1 VLHVQAQKG
10 WDQQAGAAVFEWEAL
25 TRPYGLQ
32 PGLTF
37 QARLWGRLRSDTE
50 AVASGLLVEV
60 ERYNAEPPKELP
72 PDEQI
77 TRVVKTDPNG
87 VATCTLPEAGW
98 WALTA
103 ARGGGKK
110 ERDGQ
115 PRPVRERWTLWVFVD
130 GK

>member
-1 VLHVQAQKG
+1 MAEDGEFLRDTVKVVLHVQAQKG
-10 WDQQAGAAVFEWEAL
+10 WDAQAGEGFEWETL

-37 QARLWGRLRSDTE
+37 QARVLPGS
-50 AVASGLLVEV
+50 LVEV
-60 ERYNAEPPKELP
+60 ERYNETPPKKLP

-98 WALTA
+98 WALTGS
-103 ARGGGKK
+103 RPGGKK
-110 ERDGQ
+110 EH
-115 PRPVRERWTLWVFVD
+115 E
-130 GK
+130 GKP